1 MIHFVWRY
9 LITEEL
15 LLLLRRSEAIFYA
28 AVIVSLGNHVMLIKN
43 DVEVTRVLSV
53 YRG

>member
-9 LITEEL
+9 LITEE
-15 LLLLRRSEAIFYA
+15 LLRRSEAIFYA